1 MNCLRYRS
9 NLVVLAPLLLILASG
24 CYHAAPSSATTTSTL
39 PEKLAQV
46 DFSSSP
52 KTIVLQRIMQVGQSG
67 PEMILGQNIGCA
79 SNPTNELKLELMKL
93 ESLSPDCKRPL
104 LIGLD
109 YGWGDMDPEAIRE
122 ANKILIDHW
131 LRGGLVTLNFDPGN
145 PRTLK
150 PDPTDNSPVDLR
162 RVILPGTPENR
173 EFSYQLRIV
182 AQGLKELQ
190 RAGVV
195 VLWRP
200 FHEPNGGW
208 FWWCAHDQATGTWT
222 TPEHYRLL
230 WEYTYRELTQGY
242 RLNNLIWV
250 YSPASMNS
258 SEMKPT
264 DMYYPGD
271 DCVDLI
277 GVDLYTDSFSLETF
291 DAQNGFNRLRKFKK
305 PLAICELG
313 SRRLDG
319 SFNAHQAFEAIL
331 EYCPDAKYVLFWHS
345 WNEGGKRIPMALI
358 DCLDA
363 KQLLADSRA
372 LTLAPSTDSSSKDTG
387 RNAEARAE

>member
-1 MNCLRYRS
+1 MYCCQYRS
-9 NLVVLAPLLLILASG
+9 NLVALASFSLLLASG
-24 CYHAAPSSATTTSTL
+24 RYQTDPSSDIVTSTVTENL
-39 PEKLAQV
+39 VQV
-46 DFSSSP
+46 DFSNSP
-52 KTIVLQRIMQVGQSG
+52 KAFVLQRIMQVGQSG

-79 SNPTNELKLELMKL
+79 SNPITELKNELMKL
-93 ESLSPDCKRPL
+93 ETLSTERKRPL

-109 YGWGDMDPEAIRE
+109 YGWGDMDPEAIRQ

-131 LRGGLVTLNFDPGN
+131 NRGGLVTLNFDPGN

-150 PDPTDNSPVDLR
+150 PDPTDNSPVDLG
-162 RVILPGTPENR
+162 RVILPGTAENR
-173 EFSYQLRIV
+173 QFSYQLRIV

-222 TPEHYRLL
+222 SPEHYQLL
-230 WEYTYRELTQGY
+230 WKYTYRELTDGY

-250 YSPASMNS
+250 YSPAAMNS
-258 SEMKPT
+258 AEIKPT
-264 DMYYPGD
+264 DMYYPGENF
-271 DCVDLI
+271 VDLI
-277 GVDLYTDSFSLETF
+277 GVDLYTDSFSRESI
-291 DAQNGFNRLRKFKK
+291 DAQSGFALLRKFRK

-319 SFNAHQAFEAIL
+319 SFNAHNAFEAIL

-345 WNEGGKRIPMALI
+345 WNEGSKRIPMALI
-358 DCLDA
+358 DCLDT
-363 KQLLADSRA
+363 KRLLADPRA
-372 LTLAPSTDSSSKDTG
+372 LTLSPTTARSPADTE
-387 RNAEARAE
+387 RNAENRSK